1 MLKRGELLGFTEQP
15 RSKPGLAGG
24 AQAFALLAER
34 CSDRLGDS
42 AAVLAAI
49 RETSEEL
56 VGGPALCL
64 RLLPQTRELVPDS
77 GADRD
82 VLADPG
88 PIALDE
94 WPALAA
100 ALEGL
105 RAATVPE
112 PPAAIRLRSPV
123 AVPLLAGEQRLG
135 VLLAEAAYGRELD
148 EAKGELLSSLGA
160 VGGALLRGAL
170 EQERTRRLSDL
181 KGQFISLAAHEL
193 RAPFAV
199 MHGIIKTLNAR
210 TDLPVDQA
218 ASLRTALVEQ
228 SDRTAHLVDQLL
240 DLSRLDA
247 SSICIE
253 RASFPIRR
261 RVQDLV
267 RMVAGDRA
275 SEVAVQ
281 VPDDLEVVADPA
293 AFDRIVSNL
302 VVNALSHGRAPV
314 TVTARQRDTHFRLT
328 VEDRGHGVESSF
340 VPRLFDR
347 FARSGKT
354 EDGNGSG
361 LGLSI
366 AQSYAQAHG
375 GELIYSHADPHGARF
390 ELVLPRPAHE
400 ATERSAASTS
410 PA

>member
-1 MLKRGELLGFTEQP
+1 MGFTDQ
-15 RSKPGLAGG
+15 RKSQAGTAGG
-24 AQAFALLAER
+24 PQALALLAER

-49 RETSEEL
+49 RETSEAL
-56 VGGPALCL
+56 LGGPALCL
-64 RLLPQTRELVPDS
+64 HLLPQTRELVPDS
-77 GADRD
+77 GADGG

-88 PIALDE
+88 PISLDE

-100 ALEGL
+100 ALEAR

-112 PPAAIRLRSPV
+112 PPRAVRLRSPV
-123 AVPLLAGEQRLG
+123 AIPLQAGEHCLG
-135 VLLAEAAYGRELD
+135 VLLAEAAEGQELD
-148 EAKGELLSSLGA
+148 EAQTDLLGSLGA
-160 VGGALLRGAL
+160 VGGALLQGAL

-210 TDLPVDQA
+210 TNLPADQA
-218 ASLRTALVEQ
+218 ASLRAALVEQ

-247 SSICIE
+247 SSIRIE

-275 SEVAVQ
+275 GEVAVQ

-302 VVNALSHGRAPV
+302 VVNALSHGQAPV

-328 VEDRGHGVESSF
+328 VEDRGRGVESSF

-347 FARSGKT
+347 FARNGNT

-390 ELVLPRPAHE
+390 ELVLPRPAHR
-400 ATERSAASTS
+400 AAERSAASTS

>member
-1 MLKRGELLGFTEQP
+1 MGFTDQR
-15 RSKPGLAGG
+15 RSQASTAGG
-24 AQAFALLAER
+24 AQDLALLADR
-34 CSDRLGDS
+34 CSDCLCDS

-56 VGGPALCL
+56 LGAPALCL
-64 RLLPQTRELVPDS
+64 RLIPQTRELVPDS
-77 GADRD
+77 GAAGD
-82 VLADPG
+82 VLADPD
-88 PIALDE
+88 PISLDE

-100 ALEGL
+100 ALEGR
-105 RAATVPE
+105 RAAFAPD
-112 PPAAIRLRSPV
+112 PPPAIRLRAPV
-123 AVPLLAGEQRLG
+123 AVPLLAGEHCLG
-135 VLLAEAAYGRELD
+135 VVLAEAAEERELD
-148 EAKGELLSSLGA
+148 ETEGELLSSLGV
-160 VGGALLRGAL
+160 VGGALLQGAL

-181 KGQFISLAAHEL
+181 KGQYISLAAHEL

-210 TDLPVDQA
+210 TNLPADQT
-218 ASLRTALVEQ
+218 ASLRAALVEQ

-247 SSICIE
+247 SSIRIE

-275 SEVAVQ
+275 SDVAVQ
-281 VPDDLEVVADPA
+281 VPDNLEVVADPA

-328 VEDRGHGVESSF
+328 VEDRGRGVESSF

-347 FARSGKT
+347 FARSGKA

-400 ATERSAASTS
+400 AAERSAASTS